1 MQVLQLK
8 SFAGLTALQE
18 EELKKKT
25 VFIFLRLNRLTEM
38 VIEIAKFVNRL

>member
-18 EELKKKT
+18 EEPKKKT
-25 VFIFLRLNRLTEM
+25 VFIFSHLNLPTEM
-38 VIEIAKFVNRL
+38 GIEIAKFVNRL